1 MRGRGG
7 LAVRKLGDGRRVGG
21 KGSGC
26 GGQERVGRRE
36 RKVGGLWEKRGG
48 VAGRGKM
55 AYAEA
60 GDKDVDGFASG

>member
-1 MRGRGG
+1 MGGG
-7 LAVRKLGDGRRVGG
+7 LEERGVAVGDRNVWGGG
-21 KGSGC
+21 KGKWVGC
-26 GGQERVGRRE
+26 GRR
-36 RKVGGLWEKRGG
+36 GGG